1 MKRIKKTWNDFKV
14 FYETDAMMYIM
25 VGIGMFALIILP
37 MVKSWQSYQIQN
49 SAIIVIKPKLLKVR
63 RWIVK
68 CGIQD
73 VRGITDC

>member
-37 MVKSWQSYQIQN
+37 MVKS
-49 SAIIVIKPKLLKVR
+49 
-63 RWIVK
+63 
-68 CGIQD
+68 
-73 VRGITDC
+73 